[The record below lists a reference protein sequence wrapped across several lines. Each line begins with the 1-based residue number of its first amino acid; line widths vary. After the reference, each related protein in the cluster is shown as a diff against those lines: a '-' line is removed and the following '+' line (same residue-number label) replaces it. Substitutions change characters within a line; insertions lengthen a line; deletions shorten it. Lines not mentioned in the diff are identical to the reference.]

1 MDETDHLAWANFAH
15 PSQPDEDRRC
25 SKGMERVGVN
35 TRFTIDF
42 GLIAGGDLSHFYTR
56 ELGPRSSRKTK
67 FLRDSIIVAN
77 LRAQKR
83 KRKKKKE
90 TDGIGII
97 DRGSV

>member
-25 SKGMERVGVN
+25 SKGIERVGGN

-67 FLRDSIIVAN
+67 LPVLAKI
-77 LRAQKR
+77 Q
-83 KRKKKKE
+83 
-90 TDGIGII
+90 
-97 DRGSV
+97 